1 MAKRKPKDEPNSLQ
15 PILAEVQQH
24 YQEWTEDRDIRMT
37 RENGWDD
44 ILDAYFGRLPDN
56 WPYLSQV
63 VDPRLRTTI
72 IEKKARLTNS
82 KLRGRLV
89 PREGA
94 DIVTA
99 RINNALLDFQWDN
112 AQDGGSMN
120 HKWGLMDQ
128 DTRLFGSD
136 FGLATWKYCEYQDDN
151 GETKVEFNGNE
162 FKPLDV
168 RNVGLTHGDNVRN
181 AKWVQVS
188 DWVTFEEL
196 ENENEMPDDP
206 KYPGLA
212 ELKGKLT
219 GSTQDR
225 RDANYISRI
234 KSLKG
239 LDDRLGQDKAFPVIE
254 VVTEYRK
261 DRWITFSPKHNVLLR
276 DISNPYKH
284 GKIPIV
290 QLKYFPL
297 SDDPWGESEVES
309 VLPLWR
315 AIQATINGFLDTMN
329 IHMKPPLK
337 IIEGLARMETIE
349 WGPEAQWII
358 NQENAVTEH
367 VGSGE
372 PLRYFQTTYSSLV
385 AAFNTAMGDSSQ
397 GIGGVDPFNPNKTAT
412 EINKQAAQQNVRDQD
427 NQNALSDALKDM
439 MSMWLSNNQQ
449 FLFANP
455 DMSEYILKIIGEKD
469 FAFFKRA
476 GMSDMVLDNESSQTI
491 ADAILAQNGDV
502 NDLQMQELMNAA
514 YTPAYP
520 VVENPGEKDVE
531 KLRIKPK
538 MKIDD
543 TGTEAEISMVPEDLN
558 GTFNYVPDVKSM
570 GAGADQEMQEA
581 RKQATDLLFN
591 NQNVLALLQ
600 QEGKQPN
607 ASEILT
613 EIFESS
619 GTRDASRFFTDIKS
633 ASPDQGAAQAAGVEP
648 PLAQPGLTTSPTPD
662 AQAGQQMGGP
672 PLI

>member
-633 ASPDQGAAQAAGVEP
+633 ASPDQGAAQSAGVEP

>member
-633 ASPDQGAAQAAGVEP
+633 ASPDQGATQSAGVEP

>member
-188 DWVTFEEL
+188 DWLTFEEL

-397 GIGGVDPFNPNKTAT
+397 GIGGVDPFNPDKTAT

-648 PLAQPGLTTSPTPD
+648 PLAQPGLPTSPTPD